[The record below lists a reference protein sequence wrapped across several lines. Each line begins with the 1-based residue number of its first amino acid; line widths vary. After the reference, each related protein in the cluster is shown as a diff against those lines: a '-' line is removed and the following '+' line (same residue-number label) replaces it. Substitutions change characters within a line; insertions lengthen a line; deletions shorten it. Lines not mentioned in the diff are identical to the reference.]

1 MNKMALLFVFVQSL
15 VFAND
20 PVITLNGD
28 SVIEIY
34 MGSTFVDPGATAY
47 DEEDGVIT
55 NSIQV
60 SGSVDTNTHGTYV
73 LAYNVTDS
81 DGNSATVVVRTIN
94 VVDDARPSHELT
106 INASLSGDDDVP
118 DVGDIITYELILSN
132 TGNTDFFDYGFYN
145 GIYLT
150 DFNGNSK
157 ALTTPITFSFSTYN
171 ISNTSSIPGEQHFY
185 IATYI
190 VTQQALDSGGLTL
203 QLNAYGL
210 YQNGDIYSS
219 TATNEFVFGTSS
231 DEIILDGQ
239 ISANNNQIKKVAD
252 PTDNLD
258 AVNKRY
264 VDQRTLEQTIPG
276 QNIGDLLYW
285 NGQSWQKLSAPQEQS
300 TLRFCEGQLTWGPCK
315 SELYLIK
322 EDSGSRSVYFT
333 INTELRGFIPIQTG
347 VLISSLNPTP
357 NFNDTIINSDNDQ
370 DNFHFS
376 VDDQVYV
383 SGLEPNTTYFIR
395 AFAQHNDVL
404 GTSFSKTLTFKT
416 LSVDQNGN
424 TIYSK
429 TYGNQE
435 WSTRNANV
443 TTYRDGTP
451 IPEVTDPG
459 EWANLTTGAWCYP
472 NNQDQGTGKLY
483 NWYAVAGINDNDPN
497 TPTKEFA
504 PEGWHVPTDAEWT
517 TLENYLIANGY
528 NYDGTTTGNK
538 IAKAMASKNGWN
550 SSTNT
555 GSIGN
560 DQSLNNSS
568 GFNAFPEGYRHS
580 FGSFVSGGS
589 NAVFWSSTESDTGNA
604 WNRNLNSSVSNLN
617 RGSTSNLYGLSVRF
631 VKD

>member
-1 MNKMALLFVFVQSL
+1 MNKLALLFVFVQSL

-28 SVIEIY
+28 AVIEIY

-47 DEEDGVIT
+47 DEEDGDIS

-185 IATYI
+185 TATYI

-210 YQNGDIYSS
+210 FQNGDIYSS

-239 ISANNNQIKKVAD
+239 ISANNNQIKKVGD

-589 NAVFWSSTESDTGNA
+589 NAVFWSSTESNTGNA